1 MELVLT
7 VFDDMNEQR
16 HKALVAGITFNLLNQ
31 SIYKIHC
38 LKPSS
43 VDVPCDIVNG
53 HKLKLVDIDHNLT
66 YHELF
71 EYANDN
77 IKYTTAG
84 IVDYD
89 VMLDYSTNWFELQ
102 KVLIDNPKIIVAL
115 GKHNNNGNSSFT
127 AIRSAADDHRGL
139 FFRTPVKLIDDK
151 LFAIDLDVDTAS
163 SVVFDSLARSGYF
176 PLNLS
181 SRYRLFAADYRKRTR
196 ISDGNTIRLLP
207 DFDLVKSVDSLIQ
220 SAGVD
225 ESVRYSVICEVL
237 TSLAKLKDA
246 AK

>member
-7 VFDDMNEQR
+7 ISGDVNEQR
-16 HKALVAGITFNLLNQ
+16 YKALVAGITYNLLNQ

-38 LKPSS
+38 LKPSA
-43 VDVPCDIVNG
+43 VDVPCDVVNG
-53 HKLKLVDIDHNLT
+53 SKLKLVDIDHSLS
-66 YHELF
+66 YRELF

-84 IVDYD
+84 IIDYD

-102 KVLIDNPKIIVAL
+102 KVLIDNPKIVVAL
-115 GKHNNNGNSSFT
+115 GKHSNDGNSSFT

-139 FFRTPVKLIDDK
+139 FFRTPVKLSDINFD
-151 LFAIDLDVDTAS
+151 IDTAS
-163 SVVFDSLARSGYF
+163 AVVFDSLARAGYF

-196 ISDGNTIRLLP
+196 VSEGNTMRLLP

-225 ESVRYSVICEVL
+225 ESVRYSIICEVL
-237 TSLAKLKDA
+237 TSLAKFKDA
-246 AK
+246 TR